1 MGRGVEIYGQAGNL
15 QASTDRYCWALSG
28 HGSLLMNDTGQT
40 HPQPRVRG
48 YIDVAGVNPEIFI
61 YPPEGKAV
69 FLEQFQPISG
79 GFRYTFG
86 AVSSSPVAFQY
97 WVFDVPSQGIKDPAL
112 ASMGIQVFDQSLTV
126 TYDAATDT
134 LDTKALVTVTT
145 PPSQAATTNG
155 DVSYDRYSIGDQQ
168 SFAIPQGRK
177 YAVSIAGLANIQG
190 MQDTGQYATGSTY
203 PNNVPIRVDDPDNQ
217 PGGNYT
223 WRRMRLDTLWSGVKI
238 QNGTLTVGNSFVEQ
252 FEGWYAMGTN
262 EVLSCYGVG
271 RFMIADV
278 TDLSSTGLPSN
289 PNAPVVNVS
298 ATERRI
304 EINGPAQN
312 TITPAVTLTISGGT
326 APYTIQWERIGG
338 GSETVQPY
346 GSTTSTSFQTQVTSQ
361 QPDTTHTATFRAR
374 VVSATGVVS
383 YSPDVRFVHVAQ
395 AYSVDVTPEPFSIT
409 NFAPNSAAEVA
420 YGTPRVFQITGI
432 NQAISLRLARS
443 ASSSSSNITLNQLKL
458 RTGPSSSGP
467 WSDVGILYG
476 NGQIDFTASN
486 GAWFELTIEIRTQ
499 AGRGTAQYNAEI
511 TNQSAGGTSL
521 AAFNFNGVVDNDNN
535 YNVVDTTPDLITNW
549 PSINGVVNDNDY
561 SWSTSWY
568 GEHYI
573 TGINVPIT
581 LRVEVYDYNSPNN
594 LDALFVDV
602 FTWPPGASDWT
613 HHGYFSAHVAGA
625 DGLRKMDIPNVKNG
639 TRVSV
644 NAHAITNSGRK
655 SATCRLVL
663 WSITGVGGQFA
674 SANQSFV
681 VDDDNNY
688 NVPRYNLDPIDWDN
702 ANFSTNDNTG
712 AAATGWRAIS
722 GINRDIKLR
731 AEISNITGQGYNLA
745 DGGNLI
751 PVSNKRGDLYY
762 KPWRDGGSFTF
773 TVQNGEEIRFY
784 CDAYTTQGRK
794 QYGYDV
800 HVYNDTTGAFVDHHY
815 QSGILDADNNW
826 NPNLSVTLDTNYL
839 SPGHEYFPSG
849 RNVTLEAGSATGTV
863 VGGRAPY
870 TFQWEKL
877 DGTAAWTIVNPTTSR
892 ATFRCQGRTNFMSEA
907 NFRLKVT
914 DADNRVAYSEGVYAQ
929 VSAGNAEI

>member
-28 HGSLLMNDTGQT
+28 HGSLLMNDTGST

-86 AVSSSPVAFQY
+86 AVSSTPVAFQY

-155 DVSYDRYSIGDQQ
+155 DVSYDRYAIGDVQ
-168 SFAIPQGRK
+168 SFDIPQGRK

-190 MQDTGQYATGSTY
+190 MQDTGQYARGSTY
-203 PNNVPIRVDDPDNQ
+203 PYDVPITVDDPDSQ
-217 PGGNYT
+217 PTGNYQ

-238 QNGTLTVGNSFVEQ
+238 QNGTLTVGNGFVEQ
-252 FEGWYAMGTN
+252 FEGWYAIDTK
-262 EVLSCYGVG
+262 EVLSCYGKG

-289 PNAPVVNVS
+289 PNAPVVNVN

-338 GSETVQPY
+338 GSETVKPY
-346 GSTTSTSFQTQVTSQ
+346 GSTTSTSFATQVESQ
-361 QPDTTHTATFRAR
+361 QPDTTHQASFRAR

-476 NGQIDFTASN
+476 NGQIDFTANN
-486 GAWFELTIEIRTQ
+486 GAWFELTIEIRTN

-511 TNQSAGGTSL
+511 TNQSTGGNSL
-521 AAFNFNGVVDNDNN
+521 ASFNFNGVVDNDNN
-535 YNVVDTTPDLITNW
+535 YNTTDTTPDLITNW
-549 PSINGVVNDNDY
+549 PAISGSVNENDY

-568 GEHYI
+568 GEHYV

-581 LRVEVYDYNSPNN
+581 LRVEIYDYHSPNN

-602 FTWPPGASDWT
+602 FTWPPGATDWT
-613 HHGYFSAHVAGA
+613 HHGYFSAHVAGP
-625 DGLRKMDIPNVKNG
+625 DGLRKLDVGNVVNG
-639 TRVSV
+639 TRVSA
-644 NAHAITNSGRK
+644 NLHAISNEGKK

-663 WSITGVGGQFA
+663 WSITGTGGQFA
-674 SANQSFV
+674 SANQSV
-681 VDDDNNY
+681 TVDADNNY
-688 NVPRYNLDPIDWDN
+688 NIPDYDLNPIDWDN
-702 ANFSTNDNTG
+702 AHFSTNDNTG

-731 AEISNITGQGYNLA
+731 AEISNITGQGFNLA

-815 QSGILDADNNW
+815 QSGILDEDNNW

-839 SPGHEYFPSG
+839 SPGHEYYPSG

-870 TFQWEKL
+870 SFQWEKL

-907 NFRLKVT
+907 SFRLKVT